1 MAISTPLARGVLQ
14 SSINSGLAAE
24 MDAHLGYGSGD
35 RAGKAAAGQTNSR
48 NGSYSTTV
56 DTHYGPIDIDI
67 PRDRDGTF
75 IPRMVP
81 KGARRI
87 TELDDID
94 RLVVRRRH
102 DGKGYPAPHRYLVWG
117 GHVT

>member
-1 MAISTPLARGVLQ
+1 MSRRILASSELAKMIGELAEATDDDINTLVRGVLQ
-14 SSINSGLAAE
+14 SSINSCLAAE
-24 MDAHLGYGSGD
+24 MDAHLGYNSGD
-35 RAGKAAAGQTNSR
+35 RAGKAAAGQSNSR

-56 DTHYGPIDIDI
+56 DTHYGPICIDV

-87 TELDDID
+87 TE
-94 RLVVRRRH
+94 
-102 DGKGYPAPHRYLVWG
+102 PW
-117 GHVT
+117 